1 MNDYDKKLKEYER
14 KYNAKGKPTGKDIIP
29 IGDGILIG
37 YKELTEEQLVQY
49 INSLLSDINRKKK
62 KLIELENHLKRVKKR
77 VDLLKKAKPHEYYPY
92 FEFFKELLK
101 VTESLNIKV
110 NQEYRDN
117 MDFILSK
124 GTKRKFSPEKR
135 EKYNKAIFNYL
146 GKVIGKV
153 FHIEKEYNVRS
164 INLLKGIIYT
174 EEGSKIKFIDMGTGQ
189 SQSAYLKSLLSTSE
203 DKIIIALF
211 DEISSM
217 DSKSLEPVYE
227 KMKELYEK
235 GKLLVAIVVQRADHK
250 VTIKNLLN

>member
-1 MNDYDKKLKEYER
+1 MIDKKINELKE
-14 KYNAKGKPTGKDIIP
+14 
-29 IGDGILIG
+29 
-37 YKELTEEQLVQY
+37 V
-49 INSLLSDINRKKK
+49 
-62 KLIELENHLKRVKKR
+62 
-77 VDLLKKAKPHEYYPY
+77 KPHEYYPY
-92 FEFFKELLK
+92 LEFFKELLK
-101 VTESLNIKV
+101 VTETLNVKV

-117 MDFILSK
+117 LDFILSK
-124 GTKRKFSPEKR
+124 GTKRKLSPEKR

-153 FHIEKEYNVRS
+153 FHIEKEYNVKS

-174 EEGSKIKFIDMGTGQ
+174 EEGSQIKFIDMGTGQ

-217 DSKSLEPVYE
+217 DRKSLEPIYD
-227 KMKELYEK
+227 KMKELYK
-235 GKLLVAIVVQRADHK
+235 RGKLLAGIVVQRADHK